1 MNRHHASRSRMAVML
16 LVGMAVL
23 PLSACQPG
31 ARTAGTAVSAAT
43 TQASSTS
50 SSVTA
55 TVPVTTVPVATVPVA
70 TAPATGGTSAGR
82 GVGGPGSLT
91 VSITS
96 PITVA
101 GHVDTTV
108 SCDTGRRYVESASGV
123 IHGYTVTATVRIA
136 AYHGAGSYPAVVT
149 VSVGS
154 STDGPYAVEAI
165 ATTATITS
173 SGGSLSFTGQ
183 TSAGRTLAG
192 SISWSCSA

>member
-16 LVGMAVL
+16 LAGMAVL

-55 TVPVTTVPVATVPVA
+55 AAPVATAPVA

-183 TSAGRTLAG
+183 TAAGRTLAG

>member
-55 TVPVTTVPVATVPVA
+55 TVPVATVPVA

>member
-1 MNRHHASRSRMAVML
+1 MAVML
-16 LVGMAVL
+16 LAGMAVL

-50 SSVTA
+50 PSVTA
-55 TVPVTTVPVATVPVA
+55 AAPVA

-183 TSAGRTLAG
+183 TAAGRTLAG